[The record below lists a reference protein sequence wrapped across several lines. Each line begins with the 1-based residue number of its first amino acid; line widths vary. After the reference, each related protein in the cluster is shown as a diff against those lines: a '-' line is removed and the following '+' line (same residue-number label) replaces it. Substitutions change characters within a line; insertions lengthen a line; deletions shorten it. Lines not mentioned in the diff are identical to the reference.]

1 MGNHIIEAIRN
12 TDKADAYLLS
22 SVQNVAYATDFSGDC
37 SQLLITANG
46 AYFFTD
52 FRYTEQ
58 ARKEVENAEVIET
71 GGGDRL
77 NRINEYLSGNAIRT
91 LGIEKDDVTVKVFE
105 GYQDTFEP
113 YYSYVDIAGNLL
125 LLRMVKTGEELAKVR
140 KAAKANE
147 TALSELLPFIKPGVS
162 ELDIRAELEYRMQR
176 QGMDLA
182 FPTIVAA
189 GLNSALPHATPT
201 GYKLCEGDLLTI
213 DFGCRYQG
221 YCSDMTRTFGIGNID
236 GQRKK
241 IYDIVKH
248 AQESAAMAA
257 VPGAD
262 TLAVDA
268 VARDIIT
275 DSGFGKYYDH
285 GTGHGVGRFIHE
297 LPVLNPRS
305 SSILEENMVY
315 TVEPGIYVPGTGGV
329 RIEDMHIGGQG
340 SVYTFTKDLILF

>member
-1 MGNHIIEAIRN
+1 MNQNIIEAIRN

-22 SVQNVAYATDFSGDC
+22 SVQNVAYATNFSGDC
-37 SQLLITANG
+37 SQLLITAAG

-52 FRYTEQ
+52 FRYVEQ
-58 ARKEVENAEVIET
+58 ARMEVKNAEVIMT

-77 NRINEYLSGNAIRT
+77 PKINEYLSGNSIRT
-91 LGIEKDDVTVKVFE
+91 LGIEKDDVTVRVFE
-105 GYQDTFEP
+105 GYQGTFEP
-113 YYSYVDIAGNLL
+113 YYSYVDIAENLL
-125 LLRMVKTGEELAKVR
+125 VLRMVKTEDELAKIK

-147 TALSELLPFIKPGVS
+147 VALTETLPFIKPGVS
-162 ELDIRAELEYRMQR
+162 ELDVRAELEYRMQR

-189 GLNSALPHATPT
+189 GLNSALPHATPS
-201 GYKLCEGDLLTI
+201 GYQLHEGDLLTI

-248 AQESAAMAA
+248 AQKSAAVAA

-268 VARDIIT
+268 IARDIIA
-275 DSGFGKYYDH
+275 GHGYGEYYDH

-297 LPVLNPRS
+297 LPVLNPRTS
-305 SSILEENMVY
+305 SVLEENMVY
-315 TVEPGIYVPGTGGV
+315 TVEPGIYIPGIGGV

-340 SVYTFTKDLILF
+340 SAYTFTKDLILL